1 MTTDRS
7 QNRSEERLEKNILL
21 LSFLAGVGFVIAELF
36 YAVYSHSQSTL
47 MDALYDASEL
57 VFIILLLFLTPLFHR
72 PISEKHPYGFY
83 QIESFFIL
91 AKGIMMT
98 SVTFSVLASVV
109 EKLFSGGNPVNK
121 GQVSLFQ
128 LVLGL
133 VSLLILCIMKVM
145 SRTISSPTVDA
156 EILGWKMDVG
166 YSLGMSVAFFAATY
180 LQNTPLAFLSP
191 YFDQIIALLVMIFM
205 LPETVRMLLNTC
217 RELFLF
223 SPDQETVDRIKEL
236 SGAVLCD
243 YPFTPVFYDISRTGR
258 RLWIAVYFQ
267 SESDC
272 ISVRDVQE
280 ATDRLNRQIAREF
293 PDAACELIL
302 DNHPSEILRT
312 DPEGQMA

>member
-98 SVTFSVLASVV
+98 SVTFSVLTSVV

-156 EILGWKMDVG
+156 RDPRLEDGCR
-166 YSLGMSVAFFAATY
+166 
-180 LQNTPLAFLSP
+180 LQSGHVRGLFCRNLPAEHPSGLPLA
-191 YFDQIIALLVMIFM
+191 
-205 LPETVRMLLNTC
+205 
-217 RELFLF
+217 LF
-223 SPDQETVDRIKEL
+223 
-236 SGAVLCD
+236 
-243 YPFTPVFYDISRTGR
+243 
-258 RLWIAVYFQ
+258 
-267 SESDC
+267 
-272 ISVRDVQE
+272 
-280 ATDRLNRQIAREF
+280 
-293 PDAACELIL
+293 
-302 DNHPSEILRT
+302 
-312 DPEGQMA
+312 

>member
-1 MTTDRS
+1 
-7 QNRSEERLEKNILL
+7 
-21 LSFLAGVGFVIAELF
+21 
-36 YAVYSHSQSTL
+36 
-47 MDALYDASEL
+47 
-57 VFIILLLFLTPLFHR
+57 
-72 PISEKHPYGFY
+72 
-83 QIESFFIL
+83 
-91 AKGIMMT
+91 
-98 SVTFSVLASVV
+98 
-109 EKLFSGGNPVNK
+109 
-121 GQVSLFQ
+121 
-128 LVLGL
+128 
-133 VSLLILCIMKVM
+133 
-145 SRTISSPTVDA
+145 
-156 EILGWKMDVG
+156 
-166 YSLGMSVAFFAATY
+166 
-180 LQNTPLAFLSP
+180 
-191 YFDQIIALLVMIFM
+191 MIFM

-272 ISVRDVQE
+272 ISVRAVQE